1 MDIYSIIGIIGGTGL
16 ILLGQAIEGGHAA
29 SLVSFGGAFIVVG
42 GTFGAVLLATSPK
55 DIKASVKAIKLVFGK
70 AQKQDPAIILKL
82 ITDMARTARRDGLL
96 ALDAMVSEIDNDFMK
111 MAVEHMVDG
120 VDASLLRE
128 ILEAQITKQE
138 SDDMMAAKTWEGA
151 GGYSPT
157 IGIIGAVLGLIHT
170 MENLSDPSKIGGG
183 IAVAFVATVYGVGI
197 ANLIFLPIGAKL
209 KRKIQLQSELDE
221 MIMEGILAVQAGH
234 NAHVIEARLK
244 MYCDGKII
252 SEGEKEDATAGG

>member
-1 MDIYSIIGIIGGTGL
+1 MDIYSILGFIGGTGL
-16 ILLGQAIEGGHAA
+16 ILLGQVLEGGHPG
-29 SLVSFGGAFIVVG
+29 SLVSPGGAFIVAG
-42 GTFGAVLLATSPK
+42 GTLGAVLLGTGPK
-55 DIKASVKAIKLVFGK
+55 DVKATWRSIKLVFGK
-70 AQKQDPAIILKL
+70 AQKQNPADILKL

-96 ALDAMVSEIDNDFMK
+96 ALDAMVAEIDNDFMK

-120 VDASLLRE
+120 VDAGLLRE

-138 SDDMMAAKTWEGA
+138 SDAMMAAKTWEGA

-183 IAVAFVATVYGVGI
+183 IAVAFVATVYGVGL
-197 ANLIFLPIGAKL
+197 ANLFFLPMASKI

-244 MYCDGKII
+244 MYCDGKIA
-252 SEGEKEDATAGG
+252 SEGAQEGAAAGG

>member
-16 ILLGQAIEGGHAA
+16 ILLGQALEGGHAG
-29 SLVSFGGAFIVVG
+29 SLVSPGGAFIVAG
-42 GTFGAVLLATSPK
+42 GTFGAIMLQTGPK
-55 DIKASVKAIKLVFGK
+55 DVKTTMKSIKLVFGK
-70 AQKQDPAIILKL
+70 AQKQDPAVILKL

-128 ILEAQITKQE
+128 ILEAQISKEE
-138 SDDMMAAKTWEGA
+138 SDKMMAAKTWEGA

-170 MENLSDPSKIGGG
+170 MENLSEPSKIGGG
-183 IAVAFVATVYGVGI
+183 IAVAFVATVYGVGLS
-197 ANLIFLPIGAKL
+197 NLVFLPMAGKL
-209 KRKIQLQSELDE
+209 KRKIQLGAELDE

-244 MYCDGKII
+244 MYCDGKVIA
-252 SEGEKEDATAGG
+252 EGAQEGAAAGG

>member
-1 MDIYSIIGIIGGTGL
+1 MDIYSIIGIIAGTGL
-16 ILLGQAIEGGHAA
+16 ILIGQALEGGHAS
-29 SLVSFGGAFIVVG
+29 SLVSPGGAFIVAG
-42 GTFGAVLLATSPK
+42 GTFGAIMLQTGPK
-55 DIKASVKAIKLVFGK
+55 DFKTTLKSIKLVFGK
-70 AQKQDPAIILKL
+70 AQKQDPAVILKL

-96 ALDAMVSEIDNDFMK
+96 ALDAMVSEIANDFMK

-128 ILEAQITKQE
+128 ILEAQISKE
-138 SDDMMAAKTWEGA
+138 EADNMMGAKTWEGA
-151 GGYSPT
+151 GGFSPT

-183 IAVAFVATVYGVGI
+183 IAVAFVATVYGVGLS
-197 ANLIFLPIGAKL
+197 NLVFLPMAGKL
-209 KRKIQLQSELDE
+209 KRKVQLQSELDE

-244 MYCDGKII
+244 MYCDGKVIG
-252 SEGEKEDATAGG
+252 EGAQEGAAAGS